1 MIQWSCPGDLGNVA
15 LMWWRVRHWRH
26 GRDEGMTG
34 HRCKLVPMLTML
46 TFPFEGPRDQGG

>member
-1 MIQWSCPGDLGNVA
+1 MLHT

-46 TFPFEGPRDQGG
+46 TFPFEGPRDQDGG